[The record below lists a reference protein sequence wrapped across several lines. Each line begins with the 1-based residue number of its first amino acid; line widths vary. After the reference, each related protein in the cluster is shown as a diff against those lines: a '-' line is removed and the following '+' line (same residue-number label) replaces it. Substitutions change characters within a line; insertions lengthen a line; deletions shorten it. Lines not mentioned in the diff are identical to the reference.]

1 MDLRSP
7 ARLAW
12 ASLIVAWFFDFLFW
26 NKAPGL
32 SFFIFISLLYL
43 ALLLIAWG
51 EGRPPHRASLLLL
64 IPGLLFA
71 ALTFLRAEPLT
82 VFVSACLAIL
92 CQGLFAATFLAGNW
106 YHYSL
111 TDYVVQGVH
120 LIGASLALPLA
131 AWNAHR
137 RQAHLAAAADAGP
150 ELPTAETPARLARR
164 AQRTQAASVTRG
176 IFLALPVLAVLTV
189 LLASADPIFG
199 GWVSSFFGMFRLERF
214 GEIAFRAFYVLVFA
228 YLIAGTLLHALT
240 RSRETHLIGVEKP
253 WLTPF
258 LGWTETAILL
268 GSVDLLFAVFVAVQ
282 FRYFFGGQANINL
295 AGYTYAEYARRGF
308 FELVAV
314 AVISLLLYLG
324 LSSAAR
330 RATPRQARAFQGL
343 VLALV
348 GLVVVILVSAWDR
361 LQLYETVYGFS
372 RLRLYTHIFIPWLG
386 LLLAGA
392 AGLEFLRRPRAFA
405 LLAVAVATAF
415 GASLALFNVD
425 GWIARQNL
433 ARAVQGGDLDIPYL
447 VSLSD
452 DTVPPLI
459 DAFTN
464 PALPARVHD
473 QTGAALACRLDAR
486 VHSGQSDPAWQS
498 YRLPILRAAA
508 LFSTYRFQLAAY
520 PVTAVSNDP
529 VYQVTVGGK
538 QPPCGYTAQMD

>member
-26 NKAPGL
+26 NKALGL
-32 SFFIFISLLYL
+32 SFFLFILLISL
-43 ALLLIAWG
+43 ALLLVAWG
-51 EGRPPHRASLLLL
+51 EGRPPRRASLLLL

-71 ALTFLRAEPLT
+71 ALPFLRAEPLT
-82 VFVSACLAIL
+82 ALAGACLAIF
-92 CQGLFAATFLAGNW
+92 CQGLFAVSFLAGNW
-106 YHYSL
+106 YRYSL
-111 TDYVVQGVH
+111 TDYVVQGFRLV
-120 LIGASLALPLA
+120 GATMSLPLI
-131 AWNAHR
+131 AWNASR
-137 RQAHLAAAADAGP
+137 IRAREMAVTAAGA
-150 ELPTAETPARLARR
+150 ELPEPARLAKQVHR
-164 AQRTQAASVTRG
+164 AQRAQAASITRG
-176 IFLALPVLAVLTV
+176 VFLALPVLAVLTA
-189 LLASADPIFG
+189 LLASADPVFG
-199 GWVSSFFGMFRLERF
+199 GWVNSFLGMFSGLTFWEY
-214 GEIAFRAFYVLVFA
+214 AYRAVYILVFA
-228 YLIAGTLLHALT
+228 YFMAGILLHALT
-240 RSRETHLIGVEKP
+240 RSGDTHLIGLDKP

-282 FRYFFGGQANINL
+282 FRYFFGGQANITL

-314 AVISLLLYLG
+314 AVISLLLYLA
-324 LSSAAR
+324 LSSAAK
-330 RATPRQARAFQGL
+330 RATPRQARAFEALVFGL
-343 VLALV
+343 VA
-348 GLVVVILVSAWDR
+348 LVVVILVSAWDR
-361 LQLYETVYGFS
+361 LQLYESVYGLS
-372 RLRLYTHIFIPWLG
+372 RLRMYTHIFIPWLG

-405 LLAVAVATAF
+405 LLAVAVGVGF
-415 GASLALFNVD
+415 GASLALVNVD
-425 GWIARQNL
+425 GWIARQNV

-486 VHSGQSDPAWQS
+486 LHSGQSDPAWQS
-498 YRLPILRAAA
+498 YRLPELRAAA
-508 LFSTYRFQLAAY
+508 LFSAYRSQLAAY

-529 VYQVTVGGK
+529 VPQVTVGGK
-538 QPPCGYTAQMD
+538 PLPCGYAAQMD